1 MTTFIVFSTIA
12 ILSIFIFISYFNK
25 YQRRL
30 KLKHPNEY
38 KKLVLKDR
46 LVETAGDWIR
56 WPIGSAGPLLAIF
69 HIKRRY
75 EDDDLSSQQNRALIW
90 LCLFLASLILSIL
103 SGANL

>member
-1 MTTFIVFSTIA
+1 MTTFIVFATIS
-12 ILSIFIFISYFNK
+12 ILSIFNFISYFNK
-25 YQRRL
+25 YQQRL
-30 KLKHPNEY
+30 KQKHPNEF

-69 HIKRRY
+69 NIKRRY
-75 EDDDLSSQQNRALIW
+75 DDDDLSSQQNRSLIW
-90 LCLFLASLILSIL
+90 LSLFLASLILSLL